1 MRLFAGDRIIS
12 VMNSLGMEEGQVIE
26 SPLVSRSLETAQKR
40 VENYNFEIRKQLIE
54 YDNVMNKQREVIYNL
69 RRSILEGDN
78 IKDFIIESITKTGV
92 VIAEQFLLVQGQE
105 APDLDGLENY
115 LKTKFSYDIVSIKS
129 QLEGMNPEQAKEI
142 ISSQLLMAYQD
153 KEKELTTEHLRHLE
167 RMILLHVIDTK
178 WKDHLYAMDHL
189 KEGISL
195 RALGQRDPLIEYKR
209 EGFKM
214 FQLMYESIHQ
224 DLAEMI
230 LKLRMN
236 SDDEQKR
243 SVFAAIPQR
252 EVHNEFSGLS
262 ASSNPSAASLNST
275 SVRKISPAVVPAK
288 SPQQPKVGRN
298 DPCPCGSGK
307 KYKKCCG
314 VNV

>member
-1 MRLFAGDRIIS
+1 M
-12 VMNSLGMEEGQVIE
+12 
-26 SPLVSRSLETAQKR
+26 T
-40 VENYNFEIRKQLIE
+40 
-54 YDNVMNKQREVIYNL
+54 DNV
-69 RRSILEGDN
+69 
-78 IKDFIIESITKTGV
+78 T
-92 VIAEQFLLVQGQE
+92 
-105 APDLDGLENY
+105 P
-115 LKTKFSYDIVSIKS
+115 
-129 QLEGMNPEQAKEI
+129 
-142 ISSQLLMAYQD
+142 
-153 KEKELTTEHLRHLE
+153 LTTEHLRHLE

-236 SDDEQKR
+236 VDEEQKR
-243 SVFAAIPQR
+243 GVFAAIPQR
-252 EVHNEFSGLS
+252 AVHNEFSGLSS
-262 ASSNPSAASLNST
+262 ASSNPSAASLEST
-275 SVRKISPAVVPAK
+275 SVRKAVIAAVPAK
-288 SPQQPKVGRN
+288 APQQPKVGRN
-298 DPCPCGSGK
+298 DPCTCGSGK